1 LLTIPADTPF
11 LPADLL
17 VRLLD
22 AIGGHG
28 CALAASGGQLHPA
41 CGLWRIAVL
50 EQTPDYLSS
59 DRRSLKGFAGLVGHV
74 AVEWPG
80 GPADPFLN
88 INTAEDL
95 ARAERRA
102 AG

>member
-1 LLTIPADTPF
+1 MTKDVAVVILA
-11 LPADLL
+11 
-17 VRLLD
+17 
-22 AIGGHG
+22 GGAG
-28 CALAASGGQLHPA
+28 PV

-95 ARAERRA
+95 VQAEQRA
-102 AG
+102 AS